1 MSAASSIAADSH
13 APWSGLRFVV
23 FDSESNGLDP
33 HKDELISIGG
43 VAVRDGAIR
52 LDDAYEAV
60 VRYDFNTSAVFWH
73 GITRDEAAQGVSEA
87 EAVEGFINYAAGSVL
102 VGHHVGHDKI
112 LLDRLAFKHTG
123 RILGDQLVD
132 TMSLTLALHQ
142 AGAFPG
148 RLKPAQFSL
157 DALCAWFEVA
167 PHDRHTAPGDAF
179 ITAQIL
185 LKLLAAA
192 RRVNFTC
199 LKDILYVAD
208 GR

>member
-1 MSAASSIAADSH
+1 MSAALSLSTDNH
-13 APWSGLRFVV
+13 VPWSGMRFVV

-33 HKDELISIGG
+33 HKDDLISIGA

-52 LDDAYEAV
+52 LDDAYEVV

-73 GITRDEAAQGVSEA
+73 GITRDEAAQGASEA
-87 EAVEGFINYAAGSVL
+87 EAVEGFLNYASGAVL

-112 LLDRLAFKHTG
+112 LLDRLAVKHAG
-123 RILGDQLVD
+123 KNLGDQLVD
-132 TMSLTLALHQ
+132 TMALTLDLYE
-142 AGAFPG
+142 AGAFPD
-148 RLKPAQFSL
+148 RPKPAQFSL

-192 RRVNFTC
+192 RRVNRMR
-199 LKDILYVAD
+199 LADILYVAE